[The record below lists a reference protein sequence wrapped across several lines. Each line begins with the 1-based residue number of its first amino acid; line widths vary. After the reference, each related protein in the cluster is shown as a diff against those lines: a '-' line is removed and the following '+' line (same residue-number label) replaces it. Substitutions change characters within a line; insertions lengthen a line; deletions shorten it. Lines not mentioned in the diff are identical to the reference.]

1 MGSLPPL
8 VEVYLVV
15 EQPRQRLGH
24 WLSVLA
30 PLDTMSAPPL
40 ASVSA
45 HYDPTRDQALICLRY
60 DSYALGAGRM
70 SFVIEVAVLGEIV
83 MLQPSEM
90 AEGDRRRFTS
100 DRLGRCT
107 LQIVDQDDVGAALS
121 ELVKLVRETRAAAR
135 QAQPPPLPIRPR
147 GSGVAPMPTGVKGTR
162 DDLPKLAKSTR
173 DMQDTAPPRGPHI
186 IPRKQLGME
195 EPMGELDDDL
205 GLEASAPEVRPPSV
219 IYARYLRSGRWVPI
233 RIGALSLKGASL
245 MSGVLP
251 RMHDHVDLALAF
263 GSYRALVRGE
273 VARVSTPEEAS
284 ASGASSFSVNFVLD
298 DASRKQLTALLT
310 AARAANVTIKPPPA
324 RATRRFPVEWPIS
337 IGTPRGV
344 VKADALDISSEGM
357 FVRPLHALE
366 LESTLNF
373 SAILD
378 DTNSPAVGRALVVRQ
393 ITEAEARTAGL
404 STGYGLRIADMG
416 DADRQR
422 WLAFVHRVERRADKR
437 VLIGASPARLAEL
450 QSSLAAAGYA
460 VMGGT
465 DPGALVQ
472 LASADARPV
481 DAALIDANWLQPGAG
496 ASWVES
502 LFSARNVP
510 CLTMHGDSRRARNA
524 IDKLLA
530 VV

>member
-1 MGSLPPL
+1 VTGVQTCALP
-8 VEVYLVV
+8 
-15 EQPRQRLGH
+15 
-24 WLSVLA
+24 
-30 PLDTMSAPPL
+30 
-40 ASVSA
+40 
-45 HYDPTRDQALICLRY
+45 IC
-60 DSYALGAGRM
+60 M
-70 SFVIEVAVLGEIV
+70 
-83 MLQPSEM
+83 
-90 AEGDRRRFTS
+90 
-100 DRLGRCT
+100 
-107 LQIVDQDDVGAALS
+107 
-121 ELVKLVRETRAAAR
+121 AAR
-135 QAQPPPLPIRPR
+135 QAPPPLPLRPR
-147 GSGVAPMPTGVKGTR
+147 GGVSPMPESAKGTR
-162 DDLPKLAKSTR
+162 DDLPKLPKGTR
-173 DMQDTAPPRGPHI
+173 ELADAPRGPHI

-195 EPMGELDDDL
+195 ESMVDVEDDL
-205 GLEASAPEVRPPSV
+205 GIEASAPPEVRPPSV

-233 RIGALSLKGASL
+233 RVGALSLKGASL

-263 GSYRALVRGE
+263 GGSRALVRGE
-273 VARVSTPEEAS
+273 VARVSTAEEAS
-284 ASGASSFSVNFVLD
+284 SSGASSFALNFVLD

-310 AARAANVTIKPPPA
+310 SARAAHVTIKPPPA

-366 LESTLNF
+366 LETTLNF

-378 DTNSPAVGRALVVRQ
+378 DMNAPAVGRAVVVRQ
-393 ITEAEARTAGL
+393 ITELEARSAGL
-404 STGYGLRIADMG
+404 SAGYGVKIVDMG

-422 WLAFVHRVERRADKR
+422 WQSFVHRVERRADKR
-437 VLIGASPARLAEL
+437 VLIGAAPARLAEL
-450 QSSLAAAGYA
+450 QSALAAAGYA
-460 VMGGT
+460 VTGGT

-481 DAALIDANWLQPGAG
+481 DAALIDANWLQPGTG

-510 CLTMHGDSRRARNA
+510 CLTMHGDSRRARSA